1 MTILREQRKALARK
15 PDETEIPQEES
26 AALSSYDKFQPETGR
41 NAEPEVV
48 IEVRDLVR
56 RFGSFVAVDNTSFT
70 VGRGEVFGLLGPN
83 GAGKTTTFRMLC
95 GLLPASGGTLRVA
108 GVDLRTARAR
118 AREHLGYVAQKF
130 SLYGSLDVRQNLE
143 FFGGVY
149 GLRGK
154 ILRERITELLCEF
167 GLESRQ
173 HATAGDLPGGYKQ
186 RLSMAC
192 ALLHRPGILFL
203 DEPTSGIDVP
213 ARRAFWRRI
222 TGLAAQG
229 TTVVITTHF
238 MEEAEYCDRILIQD
252 AGRVLELGSP
262 DDVRARAGR
271 AGSMEEAFIRIVK
284 NSREG
289 NAT

>member
-1 MTILREQRKALARK
+1 M
-15 PDETEIPQEES
+15 
-26 AALSSYDKFQPETGR
+26 
-41 NAEPEVV
+41 
-48 IEVRDLVR
+48 
-56 RFGSFVAVDNTSFT
+56 
-70 VGRGEVFGLLGPN
+70 
-83 GAGKTTTFRMLC
+83 
-95 GLLPASGGTLRVA
+95 
-108 GVDLRTARAR
+108 
-118 AREHLGYVAQKF
+118 
-130 SLYGSLDVRQNLE
+130 RQNLE

-262 DDVRARAGR
+262 DDVRARAGG

>member
-1 MTILREQRKALARK
+1 
-15 PDETEIPQEES
+15 
-26 AALSSYDKFQPETGR
+26 
-41 NAEPEVV
+41 
-48 IEVRDLVR
+48 
-56 RFGSFVAVDNTSFT
+56 
-70 VGRGEVFGLLGPN
+70 
-83 GAGKTTTFRMLC
+83 MLC

-229 TTVVITTHF
+229 TTVVITTLHG
-238 MEEAEYCDRILIQD
+238 RSQILRPLLIQD
-252 AGRVLELGSP
+252 AGRVLELGSA
-262 DDVRARAGR
+262 DDVRARAGG

>member
-1 MTILREQRKALARK
+1 M
-15 PDETEIPQEES
+15 
-26 AALSSYDKFQPETGR
+26 
-41 NAEPEVV
+41 
-48 IEVRDLVR
+48 
-56 RFGSFVAVDNTSFT
+56 
-70 VGRGEVFGLLGPN
+70 
-83 GAGKTTTFRMLC
+83 
-95 GLLPASGGTLRVA
+95 
-108 GVDLRTARAR
+108 
-118 AREHLGYVAQKF
+118 AQKF
-130 SLYGSLDVRQNLE
+130 SLYGSLSVRQNLE

-149 GLRGK
+149 GLRGVT
-154 ILRERITELLCEF
+154 LRGRIADLLHEF
-167 GLESRQ
+167 GLEDRER
-173 HATAGDLPGGYKQ
+173 ATAGELPGGYKQ

-262 DDVRARAGR
+262 DEVRARAGG
-271 AGSMEEAFIRIVK
+271 AKNMEEAFIRIVK
-284 NSREG
+284 TARAG
-289 NAT
+289 GTA